1 MQQDDIKIF
10 QKKKVLIICLLVAL
24 VSATLIITLIATNRS
39 DGPREL
45 DPPDDPAVDDTINV
59 VKPQDETEDTTTK
72 PNNSYDTAEPLDMT
86 GINGLGYVSNGD
98 GTCYISGIGTCENT
112 ELKIP
117 AYSPSGDKV
126 TKIATSAFINNTQ
139 LVSISIPS
147 TVKSIGT
154 GAFRGCAGLV
164 AINVDTENTVYCSAG
179 GVLMSK
185 DKSVLVC
192 VPMNRAGST
201 YLLYSGTKAIAAY
214 AFEGV
219 INLKSLLYEGTISSF
234 QKIDILMGNGI
245 LDQIAITCNYVPL
258 K

>member
-1 MQQDDIKIF
+1 MQQDDIKFI
-10 QKKKVLIICLLVAL
+10 QKKKVLIICLLVVL
-24 VSATLIITLIATNRS
+24 VSATLVITLIATKRS
-39 DGPREL
+39 DGPKEI
-45 DPPDDPAVDDTINV
+45 DPPDDSAADDAINV
-59 VKPQDETEDTTTK
+59 VMPQEQPEDTQQ
-72 PNNSYDTAEPLDMT
+72 PNNSYDAAEPLDMT

-98 GTCYISGIGTCENT
+98 GTCYISGIGTCEST

-126 TKIATSAFINNTQ
+126 TKIGTSAFINNTQ
-139 LVSISIPS
+139 LLSISIPS

-154 GAFRGCAGLV
+154 GAFRGCANLV
-164 AINVDTENTVYCSAG
+164 AINVDTENSVYCSAG

-201 YLLYSGTKAIAAY
+201 YLLNPGTKAIAAY

-245 LDQIAITCNYVPL
+245 LDQISITCNYVPM